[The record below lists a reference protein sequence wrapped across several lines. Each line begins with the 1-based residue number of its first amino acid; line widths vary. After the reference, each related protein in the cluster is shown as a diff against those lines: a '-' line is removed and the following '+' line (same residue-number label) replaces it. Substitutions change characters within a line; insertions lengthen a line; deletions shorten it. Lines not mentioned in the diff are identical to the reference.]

1 MKLSQEQKKRL
12 SEELQFISKNIN
24 DNLDNTNLV
33 AFYFSA
39 AYGAFDRIMRVN
51 YDDDILFAEE
61 VLRIGYINII
71 EEAEGPNSPTI
82 AKYGKE
88 IISKVASNLN
98 IIAEAI
104 RKGDDIYSYLR
115 NISVLSYALTGP
127 GIYLLERG
135 LLKLP

>member
-24 DNLDNTNLV
+24 DNLDNKNLV

-39 AYGAFDRIMRVN
+39 AYGAFDRIMREN

-61 VLRIGYINII
+61 VLRIGYINMI
-71 EEAEGPNSPTI
+71 EEAEGPDSPTI

-127 GIYLLERG
+127 GTYLLERG

>member
-24 DNLDNTNLV
+24 DNLDNNNLV

-39 AYGAFDRIMRVN
+39 AYGAFDRIMREN

-61 VLRIGYINII
+61 VLRIGYINMI
-71 EEAEGPNSPTI
+71 EEAGGPDSPTI

-127 GIYLLERG
+127 GTYLLERG